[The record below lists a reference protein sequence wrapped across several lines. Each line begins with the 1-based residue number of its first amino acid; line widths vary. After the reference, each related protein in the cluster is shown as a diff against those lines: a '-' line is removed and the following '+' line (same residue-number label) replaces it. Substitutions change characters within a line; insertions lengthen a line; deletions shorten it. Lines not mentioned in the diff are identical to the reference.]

1 MTSIYEQKFK
11 FGQKTEFLTLLAWK
25 SYWSNYESFRRTQIY
40 SARSLVR
47 KIIFFDRKC
56 FRFGDVL
63 KVSKMWR
70 DLDVG
75 AKSQK
80 MAARVKLFASRD
92 FGSKFGTL
100 KGLLNI
106 KFTLQSNRPF
116 FKMLENRIREPKH
129 PKICRRNKCQNAKPI
144 PTPLID

>member
-1 MTSIYEQKFK
+1 MNLSEELRFIVPEVSFEKLDFSTGNV
-11 FGQKTEFLTLLAWK
+11 FG
-25 SYWSNYESFRRTQIY
+25 
-40 SARSLVR
+40 LVN
-47 KIIFFDRKC
+47 
-56 FRFGDVL
+56 VL

-129 PKICRRNKCQNAKPI
+129 PKICRRNRTVHIQNQKRNGK
-144 PTPLID
+144 LH

>member
-1 MTSIYEQKFK
+1 M
-11 FGQKTEFLTLLAWK
+11 
-25 SYWSNYESFRRTQIY
+25 N
-40 SARSLVR
+40 
-47 KIIFFDRKC
+47 
-56 FRFGDVL
+56 VL

-116 FKMLENRIREPKH
+116 FKMLENSQTPENMQKKQMPKCKAN
-129 PKICRRNKCQNAKPI
+129 PDTLNR
-144 PTPLID
+144 LILDSSRALI